1 MQDINRDC
9 STNLSVNVQPI
20 LLRCLC
26 LEHNQCSRLT
36 ILASGNAQSI
46 LLKCLFLVHNQ
57 CSTPT
62 DNVKPILVAMLIIFY
77 LDIYGR
83 SILKE
88 Q

>member
-1 MQDINRDC
+1 MSMSGTQ
-9 STNLSVNVQPI
+9 S
-20 LLRCLC
+20 
-26 LEHNQCSRLT
+26 CSRLT